1 MAPSIPTHRPL
12 LTATRAA
19 IAVAVA
25 SCAST
30 LYLALAT
37 GRVEAAAQAIAPAQS
52 PATCEG
58 RPLAG

>member
-1 MAPSIPTHRPL
+1 L

-19 IAVAVA
+19 IAVAAV

-37 GRVEAAAQAIAPAQS
+37 GHVDAAEQAIAPAQS

-58 RPLAG
+58 HPLAG